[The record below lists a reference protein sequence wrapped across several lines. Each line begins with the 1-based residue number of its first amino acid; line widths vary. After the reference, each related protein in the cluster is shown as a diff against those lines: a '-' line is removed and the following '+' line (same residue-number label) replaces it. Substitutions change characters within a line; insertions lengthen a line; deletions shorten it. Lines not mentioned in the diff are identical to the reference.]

1 MGMIEKSDG
10 FSLFF
15 FAFEWVGEKS
25 GGMRGCVFGAYLG
38 WPVEECFS

>member
-1 MGMIEKSDG
+1 MG
-10 FSLFF
+10 FLYF

-25 GGMRGCVFGAYLG
+25 GGMRGYVFAAYLG